1 MKHRTSLLVPYA
13 LSVFAGALAS
23 CGSSPGSTSSTEGS
37 LGCSN
42 GSLDTSV
49 THVDLDLEGGTRSYE
64 LHVPPRYDGTA
75 PLPLILNFHGL
86 TQTGDAQRSQSHMD
100 DRADQE
106 GYIVAYPNGIRNA
119 WNSGRDAT
127 DDVDDVAFTRAVI
140 DDLGARGC
148 IDLKRVYATGMSNG
162 GGMSHRLACEAAD
175 VIAAVAPS
183 SGQLS
188 LDPAACTPQRPIPL
202 IHFHGANDTIA
213 SYEGVPE
220 MIQAWADRNGCTDEP
235 RVTYQEGDVTC
246 ETSDQCDADASV
258 TLCTAE
264 DAGHCWF
271 GYLCPDDIPIDLGG
285 STMSINAND
294 AMWALFSSVKLP

>member
-1 MKHRTSLLVPYA
+1 MKHRMSLTTPYA
-13 LSVFAGALAS
+13 LLVFTGALAS
-23 CGSSPGSTSSTEGS
+23 CGGSSGSTSSTGAS
-37 LGCSN
+37 LGCAN
-42 GSLDTSV
+42 GTLDMGV
-49 THVDLDLEGGTRSYE
+49 THVDLDFDGTGRSYE
-64 LHVPPRYDGTA
+64 LHVPPSYDGATPA
-75 PLPLILNFHGL
+75 PLVLNFHGL

-100 DRADQE
+100 DKADQE

-119 WNSGRDAT
+119 WNSGGDET
-127 DDVDDVAFTRAVI
+127 NDVDDVAFTRAVI
-140 DDLGARGC
+140 DDLAARGC
-148 IDLKRVYATGMSNG
+148 IDLTRVYATGMSNG

-202 IHFHGANDTIA
+202 IHFHGKNDTIA

-220 MIQAWADRNGCTDEP
+220 TIQAWADRNGCTDEP
-235 RVTYQEGDVTC
+235 RVTYQAGDVTC
-246 ETSDQCDADASV
+246 ETSDQCDGDASV

-264 DAGHCWF
+264 EAGHCWF
-271 GYLCPDDIPIDLGG
+271 GYPCPPEIPIDLGG
-285 STMSINAND
+285 STTGINAND